1 MPKTNLIALVIDQ
14 SASMSHLKADLKERT
29 NKLIADIRARK
40 DQDNRVGV
48 YVFSDTVDGPL
59 KEYPATFKNGNT
71 ALLDAV
77 GMAIDGLSSHTLRAF
92 PWEKESDVA
101 KLVIVLTDGEE
112 NCSVRYGRRFGRRDY
127 SEFKDLLARKQAE
140 GDWTFAFQLP
150 FGKADSFS
158 REFGVPRENCTEWE
172 ATHKD
177 FERTSGHTMSSMSS
191 FYASRSL
198 GEKSVRSFYSATTD
212 LSGVKPVDLK
222 HLLDNFTSRFA
233 VHSVEKEEEIKPFV
247 ERKTKKGYI
256 PGTAFFQLT
265 KPEKIQGSKQV
276 LLIEKGKKS
285 VLGGPLARRLVG
297 LVDFADGKVTP
308 GNHANFDVFVQ
319 STSSNRKLVRGS
331 KLLVLK

>member
-1 MPKTNLIALVIDQ
+1 MSKTNLIALVIDQ
-14 SASMSHLKADLKERT
+14 STSMSHLKADLKERT

-48 YVFSDTVDGPL
+48 YVFSDTVVGPL
-59 KEYPATFKNGNT
+59 KEYPDTFKNGNT

-77 GMAIDGLSSHTLRAF
+77 GMAIDGLSSHTLKAF

-112 NCSVRYGRRFGRRDY
+112 NCSVRYGNRWDSRGRA
-127 SEFKDLLARKQAE
+127 EFKALLARKQAE

-222 HLLDNFTSRFA
+222 QLDNLTSRFA
-233 VHSVEKEEEIKPFV
+233 VHSVEKEEDIKSFV
-247 ERKTKKGYI
+247 ERKTKKDYI

-276 LLIEKGKKS
+276 ALIEKGKKS
-285 VLGGPLARRLVG
+285 VLGGPLARKLVG